1 MTAALRFVLDEQLR
15 RVLWRAI
22 QSHNG
27 QGHLP
32 IDVVRVGD
40 PPDLPL
46 GSLDPDIL
54 VWAER
59 EGRILISLDRRTL
72 PGHLADH
79 LQAGNHSPGVLLVR
93 PSASVPDVIEYLVM
107 AAYAAQ
113 PAEYRDIYRYIPS

>member
-1 MTAALRFVLDEQLR
+1 MTAALRYVLDEQLR

-22 QSHNG
+22 QNHNS
-27 QGHLP
+27 QGNLP
-32 IDVVRVGD
+32 LNMVWVGD

-46 GSLDPDIL
+46 GSPDSDIL
-54 VWAER
+54 AWAER
-59 EGRILISLDRRTL
+59 EGRILVSLDRNTL

-93 PSASVPDVIEYLVM
+93 PSASVPDVIEYLVL

-113 PAEYRDIYRYIPS
+113 PGEYQDGFRFIPS